1 MVQFDVARI
10 GQDTDV
16 GPGLHLVD
24 QGEGV
29 KSGGI
34 RERYGSQGESSYP
47 LRERGRKS

>member
-24 QGEGV
+24 QGEIW
-29 KSGGI
+29 KSGRI
-34 RERYGSQGESSYP
+34 QLPSERER
-47 LRERGRKS
+47 